1 MIFLSG
7 VHGVGKSYFC
17 KQLKEEIGIQTYTSS
32 ELISAEKEEIFSSE
46 KLSKDIEDNQHYLL
60 QAVHRLNSGGSKY
73 ILDGHF
79 CLLNGT
85 GQITRISIDTF
96 IGLNPSLII
105 LLTEE
110 PKIIAERRKYRDGVE
125 CDIELISCFQKEEIS
140 YAEEIAKLLS
150 VELIIS
156 KGKDDLNSI
165 INYIDNI

>member
-17 KQLKEEIGIQTYTSS
+17 KQIKEEIGIQTYTAS
-32 ELISAEKEEIFSSE
+32 ELISTEKNEVFSSD
-46 KLSKDIEDNQHYLL
+46 KLNKDIENNQYYLL
-60 QAVHRLNSGGSKY
+60 RAVRRMNSDGNKY

-79 CLLNGT
+79 CLLNGK
-85 GQITRISIDTF
+85 GQITRISADTF

-110 PKIIAERRKYRDGVE
+110 PNIIAGRRKNRDGAE
-125 CDIELISCFQKEEIS
+125 CDICLIDRFQREEIS
-140 YAEEIAKLLS
+140 YAEEISKRLS

-156 KGKDDLNSI
+156 KGKGDLKSI
-165 INYIDNI
+165 IKRIGSL